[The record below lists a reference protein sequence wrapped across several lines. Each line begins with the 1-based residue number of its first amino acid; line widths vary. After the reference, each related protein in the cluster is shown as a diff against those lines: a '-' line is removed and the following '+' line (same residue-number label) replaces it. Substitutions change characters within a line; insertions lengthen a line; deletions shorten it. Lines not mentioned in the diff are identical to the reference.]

1 MSELLQEILSR
12 GGPAVFLSA
21 APLPTLD
28 ELVDR
33 YVLFLLDRT
42 LRNVSQT
49 ARILGISRT
58 ALYGRLRRMG
68 LS

>member
-1 MSELLQEILSR
+1 VSELLQEILKR
-12 GGPAVFLSA
+12 GRPADTASV

-28 ELVDR
+28 ELADR
-33 YVLFLLDRT
+33 YVVFLMDLT
-42 LRNVSQT
+42 LRNVSRT